1 MDAEVLDEFVECA
14 RYGEQDDVE
23 EYLRA
28 GVDVNA
34 TNSSRNTA
42 LHCAAAN
49 NHVALVTRLLDLGA
63 AIDARNE
70 QGNTPLAWAASARAL
85 AAVRVLVERGAS
97 LNAVNAL
104 GKTPL
109 DLCYHEHE
117 DVREFLLSKG
127 AQLGESARK
136 ALAASTTESP
146 AAAAPA
152 AAAPAA
158 ATAVVSDNA
167 AGAEVALLELTATAA
182 DAAPDVS
189 LPQDNVSSQQ
199 Q

>member
-1 MDAEVLDEFVECA
+1 MCA
-14 RYGEQDDVE
+14 HPYD
-23 EYLRA
+23 
-28 GVDVNA
+28 
-34 TNSSRNTA
+34 
-42 LHCAAAN
+42 
-49 NHVALVTRLLDLGA
+49 NHL
-63 AIDARNE
+63 
-70 QGNTPLAWAASARAL
+70 TP
-85 AAVRVLVERGAS
+85 
-97 LNAVNAL
+97 AL

-146 AAAAPA
+146 AA